1 VWDLP
6 SARSRFGRYLSVA
19 VNGRVPPV
27 ADVIRTWPPRV
38 QESEHGQTRQGLPIR
53 ILVSRERAEGM
64 IDLGDDARFWPSD
77 EALARWRTLAH
88 EGRAVVVY
96 E

>member
-1 VWDLP
+1 
-6 SARSRFGRYLSVA
+6 
-19 VNGRVPPV
+19 RVV
-27 ADVIRTWPPRV
+27 ETD
-38 QESEHGQTRQGLPIR
+38 HGTTRQGLPIR
-53 ILVSRERAEGM
+53 VLVSRDKAEGTV
-64 IDLGDDARFWPSD
+64 DLGDAARFWPSD